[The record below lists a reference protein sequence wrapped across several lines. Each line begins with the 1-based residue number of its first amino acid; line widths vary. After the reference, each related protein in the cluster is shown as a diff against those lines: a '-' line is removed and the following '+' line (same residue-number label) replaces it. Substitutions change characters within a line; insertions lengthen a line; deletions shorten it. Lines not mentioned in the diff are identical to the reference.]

1 MMKEEGLMKYAG
13 DLIEEEKEIEKI
25 IEQKS
30 VCEEAES
37 ITVGCQT
44 FLTIFCCQVYKN
56 FIDQD

>member
-44 FLTIFCCQVYKN
+44 FLTIFCC
-56 FIDQD
+56 